1 MKYSFLTLVFTFLVN
16 IAFAQK
22 QKIEVK
28 GDAILVDGAK
38 YALIEQEG
46 CGIMDVDCFYYI
58 KSLEGKRLFVV
69 KQQLFNDPSEV
80 KASDPQ
86 GKVLY
91 LQFVFTGSGAK
102 AETTFPTTLHLR
114 AIDVARKVVKAQLMN
129 NGTLDEQATA
139 DFVTNNGTPFSERRQ
154 ALGGPKV
161 IVIEKN

>member
-1 MKYSFLTLVFTFLVN
+1 MKHCFFTLIFSLLVGF
-16 IAFAQK
+16 ASAQK
-22 QKIEVK
+22 VEVK
-28 GDAILVDGAK
+28 GETILVDGTK

-69 KQQLFNDPSEV
+69 KQQMFNDPAEID
-80 KASDPQ
+80 AADPQ

-91 LQFVFTGSGAK
+91 LQYVFTGVGTK

-114 AIDVARKVVKAQLMN
+114 AIDVARKVVKAQLMA
-129 NGTLDEQATA
+129 NGTLNEQAATE
-139 DFVTNNGTPFSERRQ
+139 FVTNNGTPFSERRQ
-154 ALGGPKV
+154 ALNGPKV